1 MEIWKYIV
9 LISVV
14 LAGGLGGVFFG
25 DKRKTFLPIALSFT
39 GAYIL
44 GITAMSLLPSVY
56 MGASAKIG
64 IWMLV
69 GFLLQISFEYLSK
82 GVEHGHIH
90 SHHQEKKLV
99 YVVQVLIGLSLHAF
113 LEGLPIS
120 GFEEVGHQ
128 HHEENLFWAIVVHK
142 APAAFALTVLLVTNG
157 ISRANAILI
166 LLLFAMMT
174 PFGAWLGSQ
183 WQTNMDVMR
192 IFLAILIGAFFHIST
207 LILFE
212 NDKDSSHHHRFSI
225 VKILIILFGFFL
237 AYIVS

>member
-1 MEIWKYIV
+1 MEVWKYLILV
-9 LISVV
+9 LVV
-14 LAGGLGGVFFG
+14 LAGGLGGIFFG
-25 DKRKTFLPIALSFT
+25 AKRKIFLPYALSFT

-44 GITAMSLLPSVY
+44 GITAMNLLPSVY
-56 MGASAKIG
+56 IGASAKIG

-69 GFLLQISFEYLSK
+69 GFLLQVSFEYLSK

-90 SHHQEKKLV
+90 AHHHEKQLV

-120 GFEEVGHQ
+120 GFEEVGH
-128 HHEENLFWAIVVHK
+128 HHHDANLFWAIIVHK

-157 ISRANAILI
+157 VSRLTSVLI

-174 PFGAWLGSQ
+174 PFGAWLGSH
-183 WQTNMDVMR
+183 WQTDAHIMR

-212 NDKDSSHHHRFSI
+212 NDKDAGHHHQFSV
-225 VKILIILFGFFL
+225 VKMLIILFGFFL

>member
-1 MEIWKYIV
+1 MEIWKYVI
-9 LISVV
+9 LIGVV
-14 LAGGLGGVFFG
+14 LLGGTGGIFFG
-25 DKRKTFLPIALSFT
+25 ASRKVFLPIALSFT

-44 GITAMSLLPSVY
+44 GITVMSLLPAVY

-69 GFLLQISFEYLSK
+69 GFLLQISFEFLSK

-90 SHHQEKKLV
+90 SHHHDKQLV
-99 YVVQVLIGLSLHAF
+99 YVYQVLIGLSLHAF

-120 GFEEVGHQ
+120 GFEEMGH
-128 HHEENLFWAIVVHK
+128 HHEENLFWAIILHK
-142 APAAFALTVLLVTNG
+142 APAAFALSILLVTNG
-157 ISRANAILI
+157 ISRVRAVIVLM
-166 LLLFAMMT
+166 LFAMMS

-183 WQTNMDVMR
+183 WQADVHVMR

-212 NDKDSSHHHRFSI
+212 NDKDAGHHHRFSMI
-225 VKILIILFGFFL
+225 KILTILFGFFL
-237 AYIVS
+237 AYAVS